1 MEPVFE
7 RMWKGTRHGCYKR
20 YMFSSNKVLEYYE
33 WKKHKRN
40 KEACNNIDPIPP
52 QSQFKFYGKFFCGL
66 PGGKP
71 FALVSR
77 VDPETGECPDEYEP
91 CSRNTSDENTVC
103 YLPEDHPTSCPITD
117 LQIVE

>member
-1 MEPVFE
+1 MQPVFE
-7 RMWKGTRHGCYKR
+7 RIWRGTRKGCYER
-20 YMFSSNKVLEYYE
+20 YLFSNNEVYTYE
-33 WKKHKRN
+33 EWSRR
-40 KEACNNIDPIPP
+40 IDTGEDDYCDTVYPIPA
-52 QSQFKFYGKFFCGL
+52 QSQFRFYGKFFCGL

-71 FALVSR
+71 FALVNR

-117 LQIVE
+117 L